1 MGRLLKFCILVS
13 FLCTTETSAHAGDL
27 SNAVSKLLAAEMHF
41 DPKAME
47 TEMCREYLEVSP
59 VGDLD
64 DRQRVLSFY
73 DPKNKVEVTLA
84 SSIVDQGYIGSN
96 PFLVEK
102 LHYSFSMGTK
112 KRDSVLIGSF
122 YGKDDGEGVKI
133 CRAQYTVFHP
143 HH

>member
-1 MGRLLKFCILVS
+1 MGRLLKFFILVS
-13 FLCTTETSAHAGDL
+13 LLCITDASARAGDL
-27 SNAVSKLLAAEMHF
+27 SNAVSKFLAAEIHF

-47 TEMCREYLEVSP
+47 TEMCREYSEVSP

-64 DRQRVLSFY
+64 DRQHVLSFY
-73 DPKNKVEVTLA
+73 DPKNKIEVTLA

-112 KRDSVLIGSF
+112 KRESVLIGSF
-122 YGKDDGEGVKI
+122 YGKDDGEDVKI
-133 CRAQYTVFHP
+133 CRVQYTVFHP